1 MNLDLD
7 VLIAYTDWERDKW
20 RGWLRE
26 HGDEV
31 LSTSASANGDGR
43 LSTIGEII
51 RHIFSAEKR
60 YVDRL
65 SGRPLTDSAVI
76 PADKIEALFAF
87 GEQSRRDLRE
97 FINAFPVDKW
107 DVPEEH
113 KILTSTLRAT
123 PRKFIVH
130 VVMHEI
136 RHWAQI
142 ATLFRLNGLKVDF
155 HDFLFSPVFGGEIR
169 RGQEKASSA

>member
-20 RGWLRE
+20 HDWLKQ
-26 HGDEV
+26 HGDAV
-31 LSTSASANGDGR
+31 LSTSAGPHGDGR
-43 LSTIGEII
+43 LRTIGEII
-51 RHIFSAEKR
+51 RHTFSAEKR
-60 YVDRL
+60 YIDRL

-76 PADKIEALFAF
+76 PADNIETLFAF
-87 GEQSRRDLRE
+87 GETSRRDLRD
-97 FINAFPVDKW
+97 FINTFPADKW
-107 DVPEEH
+107 DTPEEH
-113 KILTSTLRAT
+113 KILTSTLLAT

-155 HDFLFSPVFGGEIR
+155 HDFLFSPVLGGEIR
-169 RGQEKASSA
+169 REQEKASSA